1 MMMMM
6 RPPVWKSGH
15 DTRVD
20 DMVCNVWSVY
30 HKKKSVGSGDLVVG

>member
-1 MMMMM
+1 MMMM

-30 HKKKSVGSGDLVVG
+30 HKKKSVGIGDLVVG